1 MVQFHIQSDSEI
13 PASTQLFSQICFAIA
28 SKQFPPG
35 FRLPST
41 RQLAM
46 QTGLHRNTISK
57 VYERLEDSGFVQ
69 AQVGSGIYVKALG
82 QEPSQPD
89 SDSEKSRPS
98 EIIEQMVDGF
108 LQRGH
113 SLQEVKALFL
123 GIIQDRFQASEE
135 VLVTVPER
143 DSGAGQ
149 IIVQELTR
157 SIKLPLKLVL
167 LEELGQHLK
176 PLKAATIV
184 TVRYFVHEADGA
196 IQTLAANGDAPG
208 SYRVIPIDIYNYS
221 QELEMIKGL
230 KEGSRLGLVSLSSGT
245 LEVAEVMINSLRGDE
260 IFVMSAPSQNRQKL
274 NAVIRQS
281 QLIISDQASCD
292 VVKTAIEE
300 LSQDIIRIPK
310 LICCENYIDPDSINL
325 LKLELGL
332 DDLTLSKG
340 GKKKTKSKVSPP

>member
-57 VYERLEDSGFVQ
+57 VYERLEDAGFVQ

-82 QEPSQPD
+82 QEPSQLD
-89 SDSEKSRPS
+89 SDRDNSSPS
-98 EIIEQMVDGF
+98 EIIEQMIDGF
-108 LQRGH
+108 LQQGH
-113 SLQEVKALFL
+113 SLQDVKKLFL
-123 GIIQDRFQASEE
+123 GAIDERFQASEE
-135 VLVTVPER
+135 VLVTVPKR
-143 DSGAGQ
+143 DWGAGQ
-149 IIVQELTR
+149 IIVQELKQA
-157 SIKLPLKLVL
+157 IQVPLKLVL
-167 LEELGQHLK
+167 LEDLETSLK
-176 PLKAATIV
+176 PLKAATLV
-184 TVRYFVHEADGA
+184 TVRYFVNETDEA
-196 IQTLAANGDAPG
+196 IQALAEAGNAPG

-221 QELEMIKGL
+221 QELEIIKGL

-281 QLIISDQASCD
+281 QIIISDQASGQA
-292 VVKTAIEE
+292 VKAAIAE

-310 LICCENYIDPDSINL
+310 LICCENYIDPDSIRL
-325 LKLELGL
+325 LRLELGM
-332 DDLTLSKG
+332 DDSPKANSNQ
-340 GKKKTKSKVSPP
+340 KTKQPV

>member
-57 VYERLEDSGFVQ
+57 VYERLEDAGFVQ

-82 QEPSQPD
+82 QEPNQSD
-89 SDSEKSRPS
+89 SDSENSSPS
-98 EIIEQMVDGF
+98 EIIEQMIDGF

-113 SLQEVKALFL
+113 SLQDVRKLFL
-123 GIIQDRFQASEE
+123 GIIEDRFQASEE

-143 DSGAGQ
+143 DWGAGQ
-149 IIVQELTR
+149 IIVQELKR
-157 SIKLPLKLVL
+157 SIKIPLKLVL
-167 LEELGQHLK
+167 LEELSQSLK
-176 PLKAATIV
+176 SLKAATLV
-184 TVRYFVHEADGA
+184 TVRYFVNETDEA
-196 IQTLAANGDAPG
+196 IQALSASGDAPG
-208 SYRVIPIDIYNYS
+208 TYRVIPIDIYNYS
-221 QELEMIKGL
+221 QELAIIKGL
-230 KEGSRLGLVSLSSGT
+230 EEGARLGLVSLSSGT
-245 LEVAEVMINSLRGDE
+245 LEVAEVMVNSLRGDE

-281 QLIISDQASCD
+281 QIIISDQASCQA
-292 VVKTAIEE
+292 VKAAIAE
-300 LSQDIIRIPK
+300 LAQDIIRIPK
-310 LICCENYIDPDSINL
+310 LICCENYIDPDSIRL
-325 LKLELGL
+325 LRLELGM
-332 DDLTLSKG
+332 DDSPKP
-340 GKKKTKSKVSPP
+340 KKKTKQTA

>member
-57 VYERLEDSGFVQ
+57 VYERLEDAGFVQ

-82 QEPSQPD
+82 QEPSLTD
-89 SDSEKSRPS
+89 SDHDNSSPS
-98 EIIEQMVDGF
+98 EIVEQMIDGF

-113 SLQEVKALFL
+113 SLPEVRTLFL
-123 GIIQDRFQASEE
+123 DTIEERFQASEE

-143 DSGAGQ
+143 DWGAGQ
-149 IIVQELTR
+149 IIVQELKRT
-157 SIKLPLKLVL
+157 ITIPLKLVM
-167 LEELGQHLK
+167 LEELGPVIK
-176 PLKAATIV
+176 PLKAATLV
-184 TVRYFVHEADGA
+184 TVRYFINETDEA
-196 IQTLAANGDAPG
+196 IQALSAAGEATG
-208 SYRVIPIDIYNYS
+208 VYRVIPIDIYSYS
-221 QELEMIKGL
+221 QELEIIKGL
-230 KEGSRLGLVSLSSGT
+230 KEGARLGLVSLSSGT

-260 IFVMSAPSQNRQKL
+260 IFVMSAPSKNRQKL

-281 QLIISDQASCD
+281 QIIISDQASCR
-292 VVKTAIEE
+292 VVKDAIAE
-300 LSQDIIRIPK
+300 LSEDIIRIPR
-310 LICCENYIDPDSINL
+310 LICCENYIDPDSIRL
-325 LKLELGL
+325 LRLELGM
-332 DDLTLSKG
+332 DDSSDTNPKSP
-340 GKKKTKSKVSPP
+340 TKQLA